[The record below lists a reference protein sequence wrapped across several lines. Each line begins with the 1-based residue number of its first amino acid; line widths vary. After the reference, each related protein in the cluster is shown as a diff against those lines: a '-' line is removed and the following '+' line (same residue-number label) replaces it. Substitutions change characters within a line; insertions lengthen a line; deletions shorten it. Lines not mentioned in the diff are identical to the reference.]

1 MEMLCFQVLMMLLI
15 ILLIQ
20 PSTYDSN
27 KLKLNSSYS
36 NFNYL
41 QSKIEQTKHFAVTSS
56 NLLDQSKTNYG
67 TSSPYNGAF
76 VTDDRLD
83 VQRDEGLLVQS
94 FQSKSKI
101 KRYL

>member
-1 MEMLCFQVLMMLLI
+1 MKMLGFQVLVLLLI

-20 PSTYDSN
+20 PSRYGSN

-41 QSKIEQTKHFAVTSS
+41 QSKIEQTKHFPVTSS
-56 NLLDQSKTNYG
+56 NLLNQSKPNYG
-67 TSSPYNGAF
+67 NSSPYNGAF

-83 VQRDEGLLVQS
+83 VQRDEDLLVQS